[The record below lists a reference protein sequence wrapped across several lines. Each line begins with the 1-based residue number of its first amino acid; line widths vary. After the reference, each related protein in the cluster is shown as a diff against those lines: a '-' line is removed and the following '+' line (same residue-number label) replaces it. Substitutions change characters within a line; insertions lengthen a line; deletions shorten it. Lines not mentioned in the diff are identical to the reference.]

1 MGGEL
6 HSTSIG
12 AFSPK
17 IKDTDRLENCLAV
30 FTIIIFRDDSTKLLF
45 FQLFIDHLSVRRQG
59 VPRPHRV
66 ASNWGCSYKAEAWG
80 GGGLRSR
87 WTPAPSLAPQA
98 MPLPGPAGR
107 AYPSSSGTAPPP
119 GTALPVTLR
128 TLGFGLPGGRKLR
141 AVNLRAHL
149 REKKESKPVRPTRAR
164 SSSLCAARR
173 EQLGPGHPV
182 GAFRADKASYP
193 CPFSLAGKL
202 QAQPRPR
209 ESHDHPWFSN

>member
-80 GGGLRSR
+80 GGSPVPLDSCPIPGSAGHAPPRPRGPRLPRQQRHRPSAWNGTSGYSPDTRIWASRRPQTAGSESKGPPSGKEGKQTCEANESQKQLPLRGS
-87 WTPAPSLAPQA
+87 A
-98 MPLPGPAGR
+98 R
-107 AYPSSSGTAPPP
+107 AVGARPSSGRFQGRQGELPLSFQPGREAAGAAPPP
-119 GTALPVTLR
+119 RIT
-128 TLGFGLPGGRKLR
+128 
-141 AVNLRAHL
+141 
-149 REKKESKPVRPTRAR
+149 
-164 SSSLCAARR
+164 
-173 EQLGPGHPV
+173 
-182 GAFRADKASYP
+182 
-193 CPFSLAGKL
+193 
-202 QAQPRPR
+202 
-209 ESHDHPWFSN
+209 

>member
-59 VPRPHRV
+59 VPKTPQGREQLGLLLQGR
-66 ASNWGCSYKAEAWG
+66 GL

-107 AYPSSSGTAPPP
+107 AYPGSSGTAPPP

-202 QAQPRPR
+202 QAQPHPR